1 MYTMSRNC
9 GDSAARYARN
19 KTHENTKWSHITCY
33 ENKIETKEE
42 SKQGHTHQVCHS
54 NHKINTSDKKLYLTT
69 WRKNGSPKVSY
80 QFKTLSLKLAADASN
95 YGVRDS
101 DVLLQKQPSEE
112 LYPVPQG
119 HTSRPRKVKEC
130 CHAQKK
136 KKGYGSYDGSYRDR
150 PQADGFFPE

>member
-1 MYTMSRNC
+1 MYVHDVKELRWFCSTVC
-9 GDSAARYARN
+9 
-19 KTHENTKWSHITCY
+19 KKQNTWNESHITCY